1 MSKKGRPKF
10 RFRWIHL
17 QAVLVL
23 ILYNII
29 SKANLAHALIRN
41 TFLVSFLQVY
51 GFGILAT
58 FAFLYL
64 FSHED
69 FFTFARELERNEE
82 RGEKKYLYKFKHL
95 GKLFATF
102 LIGSIG
108 GPIFLALTLR
118 IFFHKHS
125 VKYLL
130 IFLVIFISTL
140 FGFGLLKGSINLL

>member
-1 MSKKGRPKF
+1 MSKKIRQKF
-10 RFRWIHL
+10 RFKAIHL

-41 TFLVSFLQVY
+41 SFVVSFLQVY

-69 FFTFARELERNEE
+69 FFTFAKEI
-82 RGEKKYLYKFKHL
+82 EKKEEKGERKYLHKFKHL
-95 GKLFATF
+95 GKILATF

-125 VKYLL
+125 LKYLL
-130 IFLVIFISTL
+130 IILVIFISTL

>member
-1 MSKKGRPKF
+1 MSKKVRQKF
-10 RFRWIHL
+10 KFKTIHL
-17 QAVLVL
+17 QAVLVV

-29 SKANLAHALIRN
+29 SKANFAHALIKSP
-41 TFLVSFLQVY
+41 FLLSFLRVY
-51 GFGILAT
+51 AFGVIAT

-69 FFTFARELERNEE
+69 FFQFARDLEKSEKQN
-82 RGEKKYLYKFKHL
+82 EKKYLKKFNHY
-95 GKLFATF
+95 GKIFGSV

-118 IFFHKHS
+118 LFFHNHNI
-125 VKYLL
+125 KYTL

-140 FGFGLLKGSINLL
+140 ISFGLLKGLILL

>member
-1 MSKKGRPKF
+1 MLKKDKQKF
-10 RFRWIHL
+10 KFKSIHI

-29 SKANLAHALIRN
+29 SKANLAHAFIRSDFLI
-41 TFLVSFLQVY
+41 SFLQVY
-51 GFGILAT
+51 GFGVLAT

-82 RGEKKYLYKFKHL
+82 RGERKYLHKFKHL
-95 GKLFATF
+95 GKLLATIA
-102 LIGSIG
+102 IGIIG

-118 IFFHKHS
+118 LFFHKH
-125 VKYLL
+125 KIQYAL
-130 IFLVIFISTL
+130 IFLIIFISTL
-140 FGFGLLKGSINLL
+140 FGFGAIKGLLL